1 MLKKYWDVIK
11 NYFPLL
17 GFFLVV
23 AFFAITTDGGILR
36 PLSLQSILN
45 STMTG
50 ALVSLGAVF
59 VFGSGNFDMSLGGAI
74 CLTAVLGGYAAI
86 ATGSIL
92 VAFLVCMGVSLA
104 LGILKGLFAA
114 FVDVPLFIVTI
125 VLGFILTAIV
135 LVMMGDTVSIYLSE
149 AVTPIRSF
157 TFAEMTTINIVVLG
171 AYFILCLILFNYT
184 PLGRQI
190 KIQGGNPITAR
201 QSGINSKKV
210 KLIVFIIS
218 AIGVALAAF
227 IILIRVRSVGTATGS
242 SLGMDVLV
250 ALVLG
255 GMPLMGGPRSRISAG
270 IIGAATIS
278 VLNAGL
284 TMMGLELAV
293 IQISRAIIFLAVVYV
308 ASMTYQTKLLT
319 R

>member
-1 MLKKYWDVIK
+1 M
-11 NYFPLL
+11 
-17 GFFLVV
+17 
-23 AFFAITTDGGILR
+23 
-36 PLSLQSILN
+36 
-45 STMTG
+45 
-50 ALVSLGAVF
+50 
-59 VFGSGNFDMSLGGAI
+59 
-74 CLTAVLGGYAAI
+74 
-86 ATGSIL
+86 
-92 VAFLVCMGVSLA
+92 
-104 LGILKGLFAA
+104 
-114 FVDVPLFIVTI
+114 
-125 VLGFILTAIV
+125 
-135 LVMMGDTVSIYLSE
+135 
-149 AVTPIRSF
+149 
-157 TFAEMTTINIVVLG
+157 LG

-293 IQISRAIIFLAVVYV
+293 IQISGRLFSWQLF
-308 ASMTYQTKLLT
+308 M
-319 R
+319 